1 MNKNLFLLG
10 LLSCGLATNAVAQD
24 NCCKEK
30 KADKTECPKKC
41 DEKKTQAPSALSRF
55 TIGGYGEAVMSRNFY
70 SQHFNRY
77 KTPELY
83 KDDKSHGRFDLP
95 HVTLN
100 LGYDFGHGWT
110 MGMEI
115 EFEHGGTES
124 AVEIDADEAGEY
136 EAETERGGEVA
147 LEQFWLNKAFWG
159 GKFNIKAG
167 EIIIPVGEI
176 NAYHMP
182 NNFFSV
188 YRSEGEAKM
197 LPNTWHQV
205 GVSLWGRLKH
215 WRYEAIFTSGLDAE
229 RFGHNCFVHYGATS
243 PYEYKLG
250 NVYAGA
256 ARIDNFSIPGL
267 RLSLSGYYGY
277 TFRNTERKSSASYN
291 NVTGALAI
299 GSFGFELNRW
309 NWIVR
314 GNATYAH
321 LDDASAMTTFMNAF
335 PKHTQQDGSPS
346 KHSPIASNAYSV
358 GLEAGYNVF
367 SQINCLRDK
376 QSLYLFGRYEDY
388 NTFAAGSQKAA
399 LKYDRVKRMAFGIN
413 YSPIK
418 QITVKG
424 EYSKRFLP
432 HGYNNEPS
440 FSLGITFNGMF
451 NTSHWFNKK
460 PCQSNGLSEEQMERI
475 NNLTREVEE
484 LKRRQPV
491 VIEKDGTKVVD
502 NAYVVNF
509 AQNESEISSADKE
522 NLDKIPSGATVDINA
537 FSSPEGN
544 ANYNKKLSEKRA
556 NAVKEYL
563 SGRGVKVSE
572 VYSNGAADKY
582 CNRIAVVT
590 VK

>member
-1 MNKNLFLLG
+1 MNKNLLLLG
-10 LLSCGLATNAVAQD
+10 LLSCALTTPALAEDVEN
-24 NCCKEK
+24 
-30 KADKTECPKKC
+30 ADKAKTSVAENGAKVKENLKTESQSDNEDRQSQVAK
-41 DEKKTQAPSALSRF
+41 ALSRLS
-55 TIGGYGEAVMSRNFY
+55 IGGYGEAVTSRNFY

-77 KTPELY
+77 RDPDTY
-83 KDDKSHGRFDLP
+83 KNDPSHGRFDLP

-124 AVEIDADEAGEY
+124 AVEIDADESGEY

-147 LEQFWLNKAFWG
+147 LEQFWINKAFAG

-205 GVSLWGRLKH
+205 GVSLWGRVSN

-229 RFGHNCFVHYGATS
+229 RFGHNCYVHYGATS

-256 ARIDNFSIPGL
+256 ARIDNYSIPGV

-277 TFRNTERKSSASYN
+277 TFKNTERKASASYDK
-291 NVTGALAI
+291 VHGALAI
-299 GSFGFELNRW
+299 GCFGFEMNRW

-314 GNATYAH
+314 GNATYSH
-321 LDDASAMTTFMNAF
+321 LDDAAKMTTFMNAF

-346 KHSPIASNAYSV
+346 KHSPIASNAYAV
-358 GLEAGYNVF
+358 GLEAGYNIF
-367 SQINCLRDK
+367 SQISSLCDK
-376 QSLYLFGRYEDY
+376 QKLYLFGRYEDY
-388 NTFAAGSQKAA
+388 NTYAAGNKKVAY
-399 LKYDRVKRMAFGIN
+399 KYDRVKRMAVGVN

-418 QITVKG
+418 QIIIKG
-424 EYSKRFLP
+424 EYGKRFLS
-432 HGYNNEPS
+432 HGFNDEPS
-440 FSLGITFNGMF
+440 VSLGITYYG
-451 NTSHWFNKK
+451 WF
-460 PCQSNGLSEEQMERI
+460 
-475 NNLTREVEE
+475 
-484 LKRRQPV
+484 LK
-491 VIEKDGTKVVD
+491 
-502 NAYVVNF
+502 
-509 AQNESEISSADKE
+509 
-522 NLDKIPSGATVDINA
+522 
-537 FSSPEGN
+537 
-544 ANYNKKLSEKRA
+544 
-556 NAVKEYL
+556 
-563 SGRGVKVSE
+563 
-572 VYSNGAADKY
+572 
-582 CNRIAVVT
+582 
-590 VK
+590 